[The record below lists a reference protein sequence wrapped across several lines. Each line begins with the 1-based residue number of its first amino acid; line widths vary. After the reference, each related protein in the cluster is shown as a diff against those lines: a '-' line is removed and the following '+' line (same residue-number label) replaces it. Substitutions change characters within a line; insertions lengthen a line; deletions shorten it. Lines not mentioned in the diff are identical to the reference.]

1 MRVILLEDIDELGKK
16 EEIKEVADGYAR
28 NFLIPQAVA
37 KPITKEI
44 SSQLDRK
51 QEEKVAKAE
60 DALQEAQKTALS
72 LEGVEIVISV
82 KSGKKGELFES
93 VSAQKIADELETKGF
108 NLKKS
113 QIKLEKPIKEV
124 GEFPIKVV
132 FDHGLEAEIL
142 LIILEET
149 KQ

>member
-1 MRVILLEDIDELGKK
+1 MGGSDNPDGRV
-16 EEIKEVADGYAR
+16 
-28 NFLIPQAVA
+28 
-37 KPITKEI
+37 
-44 SSQLDRK
+44 
-51 QEEKVAKAE
+51 KAE